1 MRKIVLA
8 LLLVSVVGLG
18 LACAKA
24 PSTSGG
30 PQGAARPGV
39 SPTTA
44 ASATSLELP
53 SERMIVRTGN
63 MSLLVEDV
71 VKAVDAVAALAVE
84 RGGYVISSSV
94 QGSEGDKK
102 ATISFRVT
110 PAEFEATV
118 LALRQMAVRVMT
130 ESTSSEDVTQAYVD
144 LQSRLRNL
152 EATEGQLLTFMTRA
166 VTIDDV
172 LKVQRELN
180 TVRGQIEETRG
191 RMQYIERTSA
201 MSLINVTLLPT
212 SSPEALVRQG
222 WNGTGIVKAAT
233 RALVI
238 FGQVL
243 GTLVIWLAI
252 FSPVWGTAVGIVWWR
267 QRRAR
272 RKR

>member
-8 LLLVSVVGLG
+8 LLLVSVMGLG

-24 PSTSGG
+24 PSTSGA
-30 PQGAARPGV
+30 PQGTARPGV

-94 QGSEGDKK
+94 QGSEGGKK

-152 EATEGQLLTFMTRA
+152 EASEGQLLTFMTRA

-222 WNGTGIVKAAT
+222 WNGTGIVRAAT